1 MNAPETGTA
10 APAGT
15 ALPAGAAPP
24 VTETK
29 APARDPSLGPE
40 RERPKHVYFFGD
52 GRAEGNAR
60 MRDLLGGKGAGLAE
74 MTNAGIPVPPGYTIT
89 TEACRQFF
97 EAGGRLLDSIVH
109 EEEGALHRLERYLG
123 RRLGDAENPLLVSV
137 RSGAPISM
145 PGMMDTVLNLGLND
159 QTVGGLARRSRS
171 PRFAYDSYRRF
182 IQMYSD
188 VVLGIPRA
196 LLERELQRA
205 KARARVELDV
215 ELTDDRL
222 RDLVE
227 RFKTIVRREIGRDF
241 PQDARAQLAGAR
253 DAVFRS
259 WHTERAVHYRRIH
272 AIAEGFGTAVTVQ
285 AMVFGNLGTR
295 SATGVGFTR
304 DPATGAA
311 QFYGEYLLNAQGE
324 DVVAGIRT
332 PRPIAE
338 MERELPEAYAQLR
351 EITSR
356 LERHYRDVQDFEF
369 TVEEGRLFMLQTRR
383 AARTGL
389 AALAIAVDMVEEG
402 LLTKREAIERVE
414 PDHLDQV
421 LHPVLDPAA
430 RRKHER
436 IATGLPASPGAA
448 AGAIV
453 FTSEEAARRGA
464 RERVLLLRAET
475 SPDDIAGMHAAQ
487 GILTATGGM
496 TSHAAVVAR
505 GMGKPCVVGCS
516 ALLIDERSRTVRVSA
531 AGRAGGRTLKEGE
544 FLSLDGSSG
553 EILIGDVPT
562 SDSEVV
568 RVLTGKLKPGQ
579 APLYQRFE
587 RLMAW
592 CDEARRLRVRANA
605 DIPRDA
611 KVARQL
617 GAEGIGLCR
626 TEHMFFAEDRIP
638 HVVTMILNA
647 QQAREARLRL
657 ARLTAELAEAPRSE
671 RPRIRAALAR
681 ERRESGE
688 PVRAFD
694 RALAKLLP
702 LQRADFRGLFLAMDG
717 CPVTIRTLDPP
728 LHEFLPKKEQIA
740 KELAQLARAR
750 GGARGKPAAA
760 KRRRLERT
768 LARVEELHEFNPM
781 LGFRGCRLGILHPE
795 ITRMQ
800 ARAIFEAAAQ
810 VQRAGKRVI
819 PEIMIPLVGDPE
831 ELRRQRAEVEAVA
844 AEVMARLKVSV
855 PHTIGTMIEIP
866 RAAVLADEIAGY
878 ADFFSFGTNDL
889 TQMTFGYSRDDSGR
903 FLPEYVDAGI
913 LPRDPF
919 VSIDV
924 RGVGTLVQRAA
935 FAGRRAK
942 PGLKIGVCG
951 EHGGDPASIT
961 FFETVGLDYVS
972 CSPFRIP
979 LARLAAARAALKRA

>member
-1 MNAPETGTA
+1 MKAPEAPSTSKTPADTA
-10 APAGT
+10 TSAGKPSVPSDKT
-15 ALPAGAAPP
+15 SVLAA
-24 VTETK
+24 TK
-29 APARDPSLGPE
+29 SHEAD
-40 RERPKHVYFFGD
+40 RPKHVYFFGD
-52 GRAEGNAR
+52 GKAEGNSR

-97 EAGGRLLDSIVH
+97 EAGGRLLESIVH
-109 EEEGALHRLERYLG
+109 EEEHALHRLERYLG
-123 RRLGDAENPLLVSV
+123 RRLGDPENPLLVSV

-159 QTVGGLARRSRS
+159 QTVEGLTQRSRS
-171 PRFAYDSYRRF
+171 GRFAYDSYRRF
-182 IQMYSD
+182 IQMYAD

-196 LLERELQRA
+196 LLEHELQRT
-205 KARARVELDV
+205 KSRARVQSDV
-215 ELTDDRL
+215 ELTDARL

-227 RFKTIVRREIGRDF
+227 RFKAIVRREIGREF

-259 WHTERAVHYRRIH
+259 WNTERAVHYRRIH
-272 AIAEGFGTAVTVQ
+272 GIADDLGTAVTVQ
-285 AMVFGNLGTR
+285 AMVFGNLGST

-304 DPATGAA
+304 DPATGAP

-338 MERELPEAYAQLR
+338 MERELPQAYTQLR
-351 EITSR
+351 EITTR

-369 TVEEGRLFMLQTRR
+369 TVEESRLFMLQTRR

-389 AALAIAVDMVEEG
+389 AALTIAVDMVEEG

-421 LHPVLDPAA
+421 LHPVLDPSA
-430 RRKHER
+430 RRKHDT

-453 FTSEEAARRGA
+453 FTSEEAARRGP
-464 RERVLLLRAET
+464 RERVILLRAET

-505 GMGKPCVVGCS
+505 GMGKCCVVGCS
-516 ALLIDERSRTVRVSA
+516 ALQIDER
-531 AGRAGGRTLKEGE
+531 GRTLRVGGRRLPEGA
-544 FLSLDGSSG
+544 FLSLDGSKG
-553 EILIGDVPT
+553 EVLLGDVPT

-568 RVLTGKLKPGQ
+568 RVLTGKLKPAQ

-605 DIPRDA
+605 DVPRDA
-611 KVARQL
+611 RIARQL

-647 QQAREARLRL
+647 QQARDAQIRLR
-657 ARLTAELAEAPRSE
+657 RLEAELAEAPRSE
-671 RPRIRAALAR
+671 RPRIRAELLR
-681 ERRESGE
+681 ERRETKE
-688 PVRAFD
+688 PVQAFAG
-694 RALAKLLP
+694 ALKKLLP
-702 LQRADFRGLFLAMDG
+702 LQRADFKGLFLAMDG

-740 KELAQLARAR
+740 SELAALRRSR
-750 GGARGKPAAA
+750 GAAS

-810 VQRAGKRVI
+810 VLKAGKRVI
-819 PEIMIPLVGDPE
+819 PEIMIPLVSDPE
-831 ELRRQRAEVEAVA
+831 ELRRQRMVVEEVAR
-844 AEVMARLKVSV
+844 EVMTRLDVSI

-866 RAAVLADEIAGY
+866 RAAVLADEIAGH

-903 FLPEYVDAGI
+903 FLPEYVDGGI

-951 EHGGDPASIT
+951 EHGGDPSSIA

-979 LARLAAARAALKRA
+979 LARLAAARAALRRA

>member
-1 MNAPETGTA
+1 MSAPESGTMA
-10 APAGT
+10 KTTTEEMP
-15 ALPAGAAPP
+15 APP
-24 VTETK
+24 
-29 APARDPSLGPE
+29 PDH
-40 RERPKHVYFFGD
+40 PKHVYSFGA

-89 TEACRQFF
+89 TAACRQFF
-97 EAGGRLLDSIVH
+97 EAGGRLLESTIQ
-109 EEEGALHRLERYLG
+109 EEHQALRALERYLG
-123 RRLGDAENPLLVSV
+123 RRLGDPENPLLVSV
-137 RSGAPISM
+137 RSGAPVSM

-159 QTVGGLARRSRS
+159 ETVPGLAHRSGN
-171 PRFAYDSYRRF
+171 PRFAHDSYRRF

-188 VVLGIPRA
+188 VVLGVPRA
-196 LLERELQRA
+196 LFERELTRE

-215 ELTDDRL
+215 DLSAERL
-222 RDLVE
+222 EALSR
-227 RFKTIVRREIGRDF
+227 RFLDIVRRETGRDF
-241 PQDARAQLAGAR
+241 PQEPRGQLAGAR

-259 WHTERAVHYRRIH
+259 WNTERAVHYRRIH
-272 AIAEGFGTAVTVQ
+272 GIPERLGTAVTVQ
-285 AMVFGNLGTR
+285 AMVFGNLGAS

-304 DPATGAA
+304 DPATGERR
-311 QFYGEYLLNAQGE
+311 FYGEYLRNAQGE

-332 PRPIAE
+332 PRPIEE
-338 MERELPEAYAQLR
+338 MEADLPEVYAQLR

-389 AALAIAVDMVEEG
+389 AALKIAVEMVEEG

-414 PDHLDQV
+414 PAHLDQV

-436 IATGLPASPGAA
+436 VATGLPASPGAA
-448 AGAIV
+448 AGSIV
-453 FTSEEAARRGA
+453 FTSEEAVRRGKT
-464 RERVLLLRAET
+464 ERVILVRAET
-475 SPDDIAGMHAAQ
+475 SPDDIAGMHTAQ

-505 GMGKPCVVGCS
+505 GMGKCCVVGCS
-516 ALLIDERSRTVRVSA
+516 ALQIHEQA
-531 AGRAGGRTLKEGE
+531 RTLTVAGKTLREGA
-544 FLSLDGSSG
+544 FLSLDGSTG
-553 EILIGDVPT
+553 DVLLGDVPT
-562 SDSEVV
+562 TDSEVV
-568 RVLTGKLKPGQ
+568 RVLTGELPAKR
-579 APLYQRFE
+579 APLYQCFE

-592 CDEARRLRVRANA
+592 CDEERRLRVRANA
-605 DIPRDA
+605 DVPRDA
-611 KVARQL
+611 RIARQL

-626 TEHMFFAEDRIP
+626 TEHMFFAPDRIP
-638 HVVTMILNA
+638 HVVAMILNA
-647 QQAREARLRL
+647 QRARDAKVRL
-657 ARLTAELAEAPRSE
+657 ARLAAELEEAPRSE
-671 RPRIRAALAR
+671 RSRLKAELTR
-681 ERRESGE
+681 ERAESRPTIQAYEG
-688 PVRAFD
+688 
-694 RALAKLLP
+694 ALAKLLP
-702 LQRADFRGLFLAMDG
+702 LQRADFRGLFLAMEG

-728 LHEFLPKKEQIA
+728 LHEFLPKREQLEAELRALGKKRGSAARRKEI
-740 KELAQLARAR
+740 
-750 GGARGKPAAA
+750 
-760 KRRRLERT
+760 ERT

-800 ARAIFEAAAQ
+800 ARAVFEAAIQAL
-810 VQRAGKRVI
+810 RAGKRVI

-844 AEVMARLKVSV
+844 TEVMRRAKVTI
-855 PHTIGTMIEIP
+855 PYTIGTMIEVP
-866 RAAVLADEIAGY
+866 RAAVLADEIAAY

-903 FLPEYVDAGI
+903 FLPEYAGSGI
-913 LPRDPF
+913 LPQDPF
-919 VSIDV
+919 VSIDI
-924 RGVGTLVQRAA
+924 RGVGTLLQRAA

-942 PGLKIGVCG
+942 PGLKIGICG
-951 EHGGDPASIT
+951 EHGGDAASIE
-961 FFETVGLDYVS
+961 FFENVGLDYVS

>member
-1 MNAPETGTA
+1 MNEPEIGTAPEPPKATPGRA
-10 APAGT
+10 
-15 ALPAGAAPP
+15 AAPP
-24 VTETK
+24 
-29 APARDPSLGPE
+29 
-40 RERPKHVYFFGD
+40 PKNVYFFGD
-52 GRAEGNAR
+52 GHAEGDAR
-60 MRDLLGGKGAGLAE
+60 MRDVLGGKGAGLAE

-89 TEACRQFF
+89 TAACRQFF
-97 EAGGRLLDSIVH
+97 EAGGRLLDSILH
-109 EEEGALHRLERYLG
+109 EEEDALGRLERYLG
-123 RRLGDAENPLLVSV
+123 RRLGDPENPLLVSV

-159 QTVGGLARRSRS
+159 ETVQGLTRRSRS

-182 IQMYSD
+182 IQMYSN
-188 VVLGIPRA
+188 VVLGIPRT
-196 LLERELQRA
+196 LLEKELQRT
-205 KARARVELDV
+205 KARSGVVHDV
-215 ELTDDRL
+215 DLTPDHL
-222 RDLVE
+222 SNLVE
-227 RFKTIVRREIGRDF
+227 RFKRIVRREIGVEF
-241 PQDARAQLAGAR
+241 PQDARQQLAGAR

-259 WHTERAVHYRRIH
+259 WNGERAVHYRRIH
-272 AIAEGFGTAVTVQ
+272 GIADGLGTAVTVQ
-285 AMVFGNLGTR
+285 AMVFGNLGPT

-304 DPATGAA
+304 DPATGERR
-311 QFYGEYLLNAQGE
+311 FYGEYLLNAQGE

-332 PRPIAE
+332 PRPIEE
-338 MERELPEAYAQLR
+338 MERELPQAYGQLR

-383 AARTGL
+383 AARTGM
-389 AALAIAVDMVEEG
+389 AALHIAVDMVEEG

-421 LHPVLDPAA
+421 LHPVLDPGA
-430 RRKHER
+430 RRRHER
-436 IATGLPASPGAA
+436 IGKGLPASPGAA

-453 FTSEEAARRGA
+453 FTSEEAARRGP
-464 RERVLLLRAET
+464 RERVILLRAET

-505 GMGKPCVVGCS
+505 GMGKCCVVGCS
-516 ALLIDERSRTVRVSA
+516 ALLIDEHARSVKV
-531 AGRAGGRTLKEGE
+531 GGRTLREGA
-544 FLSLDGSSG
+544 FLSLDGSTG
-553 EILIGDVPT
+553 EVLLGDVPT

-568 RVLTGKLKPGQ
+568 RVLTGRLKPDQ

-592 CDEARRLRVRANA
+592 CDEVRRLRVRANA
-605 DIPRDA
+605 DVPRDA
-611 KVARQL
+611 RIARQL

-626 TEHMFFAEDRIP
+626 TEHMFFAAERIP

-647 QQAREARLRL
+647 QQARDAR
-657 ARLTAELAEAPRSE
+657 ARIDQLKAGLAEAPRSE
-671 RPRIRAALAR
+671 RPRVRKELER
-681 ERRESGE
+681 ERREGRE
-688 PVRAFD
+688 PIRAFES
-694 RALAKLLP
+694 ALAHLLP
-702 LQRADFRGLFLAMDG
+702 LQRADFKGLFLAMDG

-728 LHEFLPKKEQIA
+728 LHEFLPKRDQLER
-740 KELAQLARAR
+740 ELAGLKRAKKGNPR
-750 GGARGKPAAA
+750 
-760 KRRRLERT
+760 RRRLERT

-810 VQRAGKRVI
+810 VLKAGKRVV

-831 ELRRQRAEVEAVA
+831 ELRRQRVEVEAVA
-844 AEVMARLKVSV
+844 SEVMRRLGITF
-855 PHTIGTMIEIP
+855 PYTIGTMIEVP
-866 RAAVLADEIAGY
+866 RAAVLADEIAAH

-903 FLPEYVDAGI
+903 FLPEYVQAGI
-913 LPRDPF
+913 LRQDPF
-919 VSIDV
+919 VSIDT
-924 RGVGTLVQRAA
+924 RGVGTLLQRAA

-942 PGLKIGVCG
+942 PGLKIGICG
-951 EHGGDPASIT
+951 EHGGDPSSIA
-961 FFETVGLDYVS
+961 FFEVVGLDYVS

-979 LARLAAARAALKRA
+979 LARLAAARAALKRM